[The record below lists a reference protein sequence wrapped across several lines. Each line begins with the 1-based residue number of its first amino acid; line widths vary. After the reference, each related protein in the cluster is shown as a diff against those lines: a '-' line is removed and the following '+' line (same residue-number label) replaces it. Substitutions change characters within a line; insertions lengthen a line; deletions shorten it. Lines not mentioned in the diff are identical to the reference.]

1 VRVELADRAR
11 LDIQSIANAIAG
23 EHPFHVKK
31 FIARLGTTLDNLA
44 AFPEIGRESERQ
56 GVRQIPLRG
65 YPYVVVYQVSR
76 EAIYVTRVIHGA
88 MDWPPRSK
96 SDDE

>member
-11 LDIQSIANAIAG
+11 LDIQSIVSAIANK
-23 EHPFHVKK
+23 HPFHVTK
-31 FIARLGTTLDNLA
+31 FITRLGTLLDNIA

-76 EAIYVTRVIHGA
+76 KAIYITRVIHGA
-88 MDWPPRSK
+88 MDWPSGRK